1 MLSFVKETN
10 KIISLKNIY
19 GGKKTQKI
27 ILKFVA
33 IAVTDHNRKRNT
45 PNFVKHHWKS
55 RVQSYKQK
63 K

>member
-33 IAVTDHNRKRNT
+33 IAVIDRNRKRNT
-45 PNFVKHHWKS
+45 PNFVKHH
-55 RVQSYKQK
+55 
-63 K
+63 